1 MLHVLYFMNNI
12 FYIIIGTLPSI
23 IWLLYFLRKDVHPES
38 NRMVIKIFLFGVIAA
53 PIAALIEIG
62 FFKMAIMLG
71 MDSIA
76 SSGQL
81 YIWLFILYNF
91 IGIAFVEEFVKYLV
105 VRLKVLGSPE
115 FDEPTDAMLY
125 MIIAALGFA
134 AIENVLYLLPIPFF
148 EMLKI
153 NIFRFLGAIF
163 LHALCSGLIGY
174 FLALA
179 LMKTTK
185 IKIFIISGI
194 IISAILHGLYN
205 ISIIITDATGN
216 NSFVIIPIV
225 IIIGLAFFV
234 SLGFKKLKKLES
246 ICKTP

>member
-1 MLHVLYFMNNI
+1 MNNL

-53 PIAALIEIG
+53 PIAALIEMG
-62 FFKMAIMLG
+62 FFKMALIMG
-71 MDSIA
+71 MDSTA
-76 SSGQL
+76 VSGQS
-81 YIWLFILYNF
+81 YIWFFILYNF
-91 IGIAFVEEFVKYLV
+91 LGIALVEEFIKYSV

-134 AIENVLYLLPIPFF
+134 AIENVLYLLPLPFF
-148 EMLKI
+148 EMLKT
-153 NIFRFLGAIF
+153 NMSRFLLAIF
-163 LHALCSGLIGY
+163 LHALCSGLLGY

-179 LMKTTK
+179 LMKTEK
-185 IKIFIISGI
+185 RKIFIISGL
-194 IISAILHGLYN
+194 IISTILHGLYN
-205 ISIIITDATGN
+205 ISIITTDATGN
-216 NSFVIIPIV
+216 SYFTIIPIA

-234 SLGFKKLKKLES
+234 SIGFKKLKRLES
-246 ICKTP
+246 ICKIK